1 MPVGRLSS
9 EQLLKDNNAR
19 DADSIS
25 SLTLN
30 QKALTD
36 VSCLADFK
44 NLQRLDLGFNNLTSL
59 EDLRPCVNLKWLS
72 VVQNKLRSLK
82 GIEGLSKL
90 TVLNA
95 GKNKL
100 RSMDEVRSLT
110 SLRALIL
117 NDNEIVSICTL
128 DQLKELNTLVLSRN
142 PLEEIGKSLMKLK
155 SLTKL
160 SLSHCQLQAIDKSLK
175 SCIELKEL
183 RLAHNQITALPS
195 ELAQNVK
202 LRNLDLGNNLIKSW
216 SHVKVLKSH
225 VNLRNL
231 NLLGNPIAE
240 IEKSTNKIRKALPS
254 LQIFNAKPINKNTKM
269 EKLDVNVV
277 DEFPP
282 VTDGKEIKEKERSN
296 KKSKHNVTMDIYS
309 ENGEHST
316 RGQRRKKQ
324 KSKDDLLRKESPVH
338 DNNDAAP
345 EQKKRKKSKTAETSE
360 LNVIDDTEASFME
373 LFQAEETAGNP
384 NGDGEKGGIG
394 KDVKDGVL
402 LGDLV
407 CIPTEKKKPKERSF
421 DHPSQLQTSTDE
433 IGMGGLS
440 TWDD

>member
-9 EQLLKDNNAR
+9 EQLLKDSNAQ
-19 DADSIS
+19 DADSVS
-25 SLTLN
+25 SLKLD

-36 VSCLADFK
+36 VACLADFK
-44 NLQRLDLGFNNLTSL
+44 NLQRLDLGFNNLVSL
-59 EDLRPCVNLKWLS
+59 EDLRPCVGLKWLS

-100 RSMDEVRSLT
+100 RSMDEVRSLV

-117 NDNEIVSICTL
+117 NDNEIASICML

-142 PLEEIGKSLMKLK
+142 AIEEIGKSLMKLK

-160 SLSHCQLQAIDKSLK
+160 SLSNCQLQAIDTSL
-175 SCIELKEL
+175 SFCIELKEL
-183 RLAHNQITALPS
+183 RLAHNQITSLPS
-195 ELAQNVK
+195 ELAQNFK
-202 LRNLDLGNNLIKSW
+202 LQSLDLGNNLIASW
-216 SHVKVLKSH
+216 SHVKVLKSL

-240 IEKSTNKIRKALPS
+240 NEKSMNKIRKGQPS
-254 LQIFNAKPINKNTKM
+254 LQIFNAKPINKNTKI
-269 EKLDVNVV
+269 ERLDVDVI

-282 VTDGKEIKEKERSN
+282 GTDGKEIKEEERSD
-296 KKSKHNVTMDIYS
+296 KKSKHNVTMGIYS
-309 ENGEHST
+309 ESG
-316 RGQRRKKQ
+316 GQGQKRKKQ
-324 KSKDDLLRKESPVH
+324 KSKDDLLRKEGPVH

-345 EQKKRKKSKTAETSE
+345 EQKERKKSKRAKTSE
-360 LNVIDDTEASFME
+360 LDIIDNTEASFME
-373 LFQAEETAGNP
+373 LFQAEEAADNP
-384 NGDGEKGGIG
+384 KGVGEKGGIG
-394 KDVKDGVL
+394 KDVEDGFL
-402 LGDLV
+402 LGGLV
-407 CIPTEKKKPKERSF
+407 CVPSKKKKPKNRSL
-421 DHPSQLQTSTDE
+421 DPTQLQSSTDE

-440 TWDD
+440 SWDD

>member
-9 EQLLKDNNAR
+9 AQLLKDNDAR

-25 SLTLN
+25 SLKLD

-36 VSCLADFK
+36 VSCLADFR

-59 EDLRPCVNLKWLS
+59 EGLRPCVGLKWLS

-82 GIEGLSKL
+82 GIEGLSNL

-100 RSMDEVRSLT
+100 RSMDEVRSLV

-142 PLEEIGKSLMKLK
+142 PIEEIGKSLMKLK
-155 SLTKL
+155 SVTKL
-160 SLSHCQLQAIDKSLK
+160 SLSHCQLQAIGTSLK

-202 LRNLDLGNNLIKSW
+202 LQNLDLGNNSIMSW
-216 SHVKVLKSH
+216 SHVKVLKSL
-225 VNLRNL
+225 VNLRSL

-240 IEKSTNKIRKALPS
+240 NERSTNKIRGALPS
-254 LQIFNAKPINKNTKM
+254 LQIFNAKPINKNTKI
-269 EKLDVNVV
+269 EKLDVNVI
-277 DEFPP
+277 DECPP
-282 VTDGKEIKEKERSN
+282 VADGKEIKEEEQRDG
-296 KKSKHNVTMDIYS
+296 KSKHNVTMGIYS

-316 RGQRRKKQ
+316 QGQKRKKQ
-324 KSKDDLLRKESPVH
+324 KSKDDLPRKEAPFH

-345 EQKKRKKSKTAETSE
+345 ELKERKKSKRVKTSE
-360 LNVIDDTEASFME
+360 LDVIDDAEASFME
-373 LFQAEETAGNP
+373 LFQAKEATDNP
-384 NGDGEKGGIG
+384 KGDGEKGAIG
-394 KDVKDGVL
+394 KDVEDGVL
-402 LGDLV
+402 LGGLV
-407 CIPTEKKKPKERSF
+407 CIPTKKKKSKRRSF
-421 DHPSQLQTSTDE
+421 DPSQLQSSTNE

-440 TWDD
+440 TWDG

>member
-25 SLTLN
+25 SATLN
-30 QKALTD
+30 QRALTD

-44 NLQRLDLGFNNLTSL
+44 NLQRLDVGFNNLTSL

-100 RSMDEVRSLT
+100 RSMDEVRSLM

-117 NDNEIVSICTL
+117 NDNEIVAICTL
-128 DQLKELNTLVLSRN
+128 DQLIELNTLVLSRN
-142 PLEEIGKSLMKLK
+142 PIEEIGKSLMKLK
-155 SLTKL
+155 SLTK
-160 SLSHCQLQAIDKSLK
+160 
-175 SCIELKEL
+175 
-183 RLAHNQITALPS
+183 ALPS

-202 LRNLDLGNNLIKSW
+202 LRNLDLGNNLIMSW
-216 SHVKVLKSH
+216 LHVKVLKSL

-240 IEKSTNKIRKALPS
+240 NEKSTNKIRKALPR
-254 LQIFNAKPINKNTKM
+254 LQIFNAKPINKNTKI
-269 EKLDVNVV
+269 ENLDVNVV

-282 VTDGKEIKEKERSN
+282 VAGGKEIKEEERSD
-296 KKSKHNVTMDIYS
+296 KKPKHNVTMGIYS
-309 ENGEHST
+309 QDGEPST
-316 RGQRRKKQ
+316 QGQKRKKQ
-324 KSKDDLLRKESPVH
+324 KSKYDLPRKEVPVH

-345 EQKKRKKSKTAETSE
+345 EQKERKKTKRTKTSK
-360 LNVIDDTEASFME
+360 LDVIDDTEASFME
-373 LFQAEETAGNP
+373 LFQAEEAADNP
-384 NGDGEKGGIG
+384 KGDGERGGIG
-394 KDVKDGVL
+394 KDVDGDM
-402 LGDLV
+402 LGGLA
-407 CIPTEKKKPKERSF
+407 CIPTKKKKPKKRSF
-421 DHPSQLQTSTDE
+421 DPSQLETSTDE

>member
-25 SLTLN
+25 SATLN
-30 QKALTD
+30 QRALTD

-44 NLQRLDLGFNNLTSL
+44 NLQRLDVGFNNLTSL

-100 RSMDEVRSLT
+100 RSMDEVRSLM

-117 NDNEIVSICTL
+117 NDNEIVAICTL
-128 DQLKELNTLVLSRN
+128 DQLIELNTLVLSRN
-142 PLEEIGKSLMKLK
+142 PIEEIGKSLMKLK

-202 LRNLDLGNNLIKSW
+202 LRNLDLGNNLIMSW
-216 SHVKVLKSH
+216 LHVKVLKSL

-240 IEKSTNKIRKALPS
+240 NEKSTNKIRKALPR
-254 LQIFNAKPINKNTKM
+254 LQIFNAKPINKNTKI
-269 EKLDVNVV
+269 ENLDVNVV

-282 VTDGKEIKEKERSN
+282 VAGGKEIKEEERSD
-296 KKSKHNVTMDIYS
+296 KKPKHNVTMGIYS
-309 ENGEHST
+309 QDGEPST
-316 RGQRRKKQ
+316 QGQKRKKQ
-324 KSKDDLLRKESPVH
+324 KSKYDLPRKEVPVH

-345 EQKKRKKSKTAETSE
+345 EQKERKKTKRTKTSK
-360 LNVIDDTEASFME
+360 LDVIDDTEASFME
-373 LFQAEETAGNP
+373 LFQAEEAADNP
-384 NGDGEKGGIG
+384 KGDGERGGIG
-394 KDVKDGVL
+394 KDVDGDM
-402 LGDLV
+402 LGGLA
-407 CIPTEKKKPKERSF
+407 CIPTKKKKPKKRSF
-421 DHPSQLQTSTDE
+421 DPSQLETSTDE

>member
-9 EQLLKDNNAR
+9 EQLLKDSNAR
-19 DADSIS
+19 DADSVL
-25 SLTLN
+25 SLKLN

-59 EDLRPCVNLKWLS
+59 EDLRPCVSLKWLS

-82 GIEGLSKL
+82 GIEGLSML

-100 RSMDEVRSLT
+100 RSMDEVRSLV

-117 NDNEIVSICTL
+117 NDNDIASICTL

-142 PLEEIGKSLMKLK
+142 PIEEIGKSLMKLK

-160 SLSHCQLQAIDKSLK
+160 SLSHCQLQAIGISLK
-175 SCIELKEL
+175 PCLELKEL
-183 RLAHNQITALPS
+183 RLAHNQIMALPS

-202 LRNLDLGNNLIKSW
+202 LQNLDLGNNLIVSW
-216 SHVKVLKSH
+216 SHVKVLKSL

-240 IEKSTNKIRKALPS
+240 DEKSTNKIRKALPS
-254 LQIFNAKPINKNTKM
+254 LQIFNAKPINKTTKI
-269 EKLDVNVV
+269 EKLDVNVF
-277 DEFPP
+277 DEFSP
-282 VTDGKEIKEKERSN
+282 VVDGKEIKEEEQSN
-296 KKSKHNVTMDIYS
+296 EKSKHNMTMGIHS
-309 ENGEHST
+309 ENDEQST
-316 RGQRRKKQ
+316 QGQKWKKK
-324 KSKDDLLRKESPVH
+324 KSKDDFPRKEGPVH
-338 DNNDAAP
+338 DNDDVAP
-345 EQKKRKKSKTAETSE
+345 EQKERKKSKRAKASE
-360 LNVIDDTEASFME
+360 LDVIDNAEASFME
-373 LFQAEETAGNP
+373 LFQAEEAADNP
-384 NGDGEKGGIG
+384 KGDGERGGIG
-394 KDVKDGVL
+394 KDVVDEVL
-402 LGDLV
+402 LGGLV
-407 CIPTEKKKPKERSF
+407 CNPSKKKKPKKRSF
-421 DHPSQLQTSTDE
+421 DPSQLQSSTDE

-440 TWDD
+440 TWDN